1 MTQEKHAKEVLA
13 DSLYQN
19 YASRPSRGWAF
30 HLLAKGSTNPKLGK
44 LADEL
49 GILPF
54 ALSLAPFD
62 VSGAGNVCPFASPGC
77 SAVCLNY
84 AGRGQMSNVQ
94 KARIEKTRF
103 WFFDRQ
109 GFLALLQADLAK
121 VSRLAGK
128 KGRLA
133 AVRLNV
139 FSDIPW
145 ERFLDLESFHGIQF
159 YDYTKNPKRLGKTP
173 KNYYLTF
180 SLSESNGP
188 EAYRALG
195 KGFNIAA
202 PFSGKPR
209 DWDRAEFMGYPLI
222 DGDIHDYRF
231 LDKRH
236 VVVALEPKGLA
247 KQDTSGFVR
256 ELWWVKIAKESTHKP
271 I

>member
-1 MTQEKHAKEVLA
+1 MNKQHANDVSA
-13 DSLYQN
+13 DSLYEN
-19 YASRPSRGWAF
+19 YASRPSRGWSF
-30 HLLAKGSTNPKLGK
+30 HLLAKGSTNPKLAK
-44 LADEL
+44 LAEEL

-54 ALSLAPFD
+54 ALSLAPFT

-103 WFFDRQ
+103 WFFDRK

-128 KGRLA
+128 KGKRA

-145 ERFLDLESFHGIQF
+145 ERFLDLEAFRGIQF
-159 YDYTKNPKRLGKTP
+159 YDYTKIPKRLGKTP

-180 SLSESNGP
+180 SLSESNEP
-188 EAYRALG
+188 EASRALA

-202 PFSGKPR
+202 PFREKPE
-209 DWDRAEFMGYPLI
+209 EFMGYPVI
-222 DGDIHDYRF
+222 DGDTHDYRF
-231 LDKRH
+231 LDKKH
-236 VVVALEPKGLA
+236 AVVALKPKGLA

-256 ELWWVKIAKESTHKP
+256 PPLIN
-271 I
+271 